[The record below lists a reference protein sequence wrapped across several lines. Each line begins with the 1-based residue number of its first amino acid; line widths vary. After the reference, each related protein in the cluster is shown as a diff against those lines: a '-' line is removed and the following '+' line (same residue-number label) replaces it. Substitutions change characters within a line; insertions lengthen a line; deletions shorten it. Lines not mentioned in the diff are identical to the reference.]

1 MKLFTIISFTI
12 LLLVSCE
19 PTKRERQIIGKWSYS
34 STYTDNIKSNDVLT
48 GTMTYLI
55 ENVDEFCDDFTEKEF
70 GTFQIFFNL
79 FFNDNDVPYTVILE
93 YDTDYQGIWSLDG
106 DEIVLKGDYCTFK
119 FSKGYQLDP
128 EANQDVEY
136 YVKQLKAYTDTAI
149 VQPIIDTLLE
159 EHKAEVFELS
169 NDKLTLKY
177 EGEAVMQTLT
187 KIKKQ

>member
-55 ENVDEFCDDFTEKEF
+55 ENVDEFCDDYTEKEF

-79 FFNDNDVPYTVILE
+79 FINENDVPYTVILE
-93 YDTDYQGIWSLDG
+93 YDTDYQGVWSLEG

-119 FSKGYQLDP
+119 FSKGYPLDP
-128 EANQDVEY
+128 ETDHDAEY
-136 YVKQLKAYTDTAI
+136 YVKQLMAYADTAI
-149 VQPIIDTLLE
+149 VQPITNTLLAE
-159 EHKAEVFELS
+159 QKAEVFELS
-169 NDKLTLKY
+169 NEKMTLKY

-187 KIKKQ
+187 KTKK